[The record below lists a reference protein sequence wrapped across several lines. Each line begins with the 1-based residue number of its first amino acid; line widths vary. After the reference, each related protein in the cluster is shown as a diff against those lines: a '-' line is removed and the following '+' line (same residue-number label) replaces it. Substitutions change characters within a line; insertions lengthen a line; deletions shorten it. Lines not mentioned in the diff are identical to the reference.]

1 MGHDR
6 KPAGPKDKNVPAA
19 VLEYNH
25 DMAMQGWLAFRP
37 AVDKVGS
44 R

>member
-6 KPAGPKDKNVPAA
+6 KPAGLEDKNVLAA

-37 AVDKVGS
+37 AIDKGGS